1 MTDDQGHLTAFGAVI
16 KVLGVVLAW
25 LGSWK
30 VGELQALAG
39 LLSALAVGGYAALQ
53 AYVLWRDKIKGRE
66 GS

>member
-1 MTDDQGHLTAFGAVI
+1 MTDEHGHLTALGAAF
-16 KVLGVVLAW
+16 KVGGFVLAW

-53 AYVLWRDKIKGRE
+53 GYVLWRDKIKGQ
-66 GS
+66 